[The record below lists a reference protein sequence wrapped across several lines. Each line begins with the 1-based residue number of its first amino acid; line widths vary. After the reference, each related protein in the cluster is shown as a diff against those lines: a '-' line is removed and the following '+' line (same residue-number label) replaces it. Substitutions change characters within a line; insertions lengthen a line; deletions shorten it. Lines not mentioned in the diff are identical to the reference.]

1 MEAILAGMIEGVL
14 VVNEHG
20 RLQLANDAARRM
32 LRIDEA
38 VEGRH
43 YPEIVRQPAVAAQI
57 AAALAGTA
65 DRERRADRAARV
77 RRRR

>member
-1 MEAILAGMIEGVL
+1 MIEGVL

-32 LRIDEA
+32 LQLDDA

-43 YPEIVRQPAVAAQI
+43 YPEIVRHPAVAEQI
-57 AAALAGTA
+57 AAALAGQA
-65 DRERRADRAARV
+65 DRRRRADRRRAI